1 MRYLPMP
8 YDERYPLKD
17 YLNSINLNKNDLMG
31 EDSDPAWKSKYPAY
45 IINKCMSHH
54 MNTVMYANEMNQYS
68 FLDSKMQYDFY
79 IHIVR
84 PRRRFSPWGKK
95 QKIDDLD
102 LVKRYYGYST
112 DKAIQALRI
121 LSPNQIDY
129 IKDKL
134 NKGGKK

>member
-1 MRYLPMP
+1 MA

-17 YLNSINLNKNDLMG
+17 YLNSINLNKKNLMD

-54 MNTVMYANEMNQYS
+54 MDTVMYANEMNQYS

-84 PRRRFSPWGKK
+84 PKKRFSPWGKK

>member
-1 MRYLPMP
+1 MAD
-8 YDERYPLKD
+8 DERYPLKD
-17 YLNSINLNKNDLMG
+17 YLNSINLNKNNLMD

-54 MNTVMYANEMNQYS
+54 MDTVMYANEMNQYS

-84 PRRRFSPWGKK
+84 PKRRFSPWGKK
-95 QKIDDLD
+95 KKIDDLD

>member
-1 MRYLPMP
+1 MA

-17 YLNSINLNKNDLMG
+17 YLNSINLNKNNLMD

-54 MNTVMYANEMNQYS
+54 MDTVMYANEMNQYS

-95 QKIDDLD
+95 QKVDDLD